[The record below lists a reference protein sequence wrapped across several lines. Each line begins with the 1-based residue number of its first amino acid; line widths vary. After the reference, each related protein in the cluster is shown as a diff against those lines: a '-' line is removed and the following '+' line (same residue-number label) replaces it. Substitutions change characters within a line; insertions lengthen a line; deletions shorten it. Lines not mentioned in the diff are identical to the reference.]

1 MQMLA
6 ERACSRQRVSIG
18 VGKTRVRR
26 QSRSGA
32 FSQSII
38 FSGVTLAG
46 ACWLA
51 SIWRRNK
58 GRSALLSAKVEEE
71 DAAMGRPSVGMFSFF
86 LALRGTAVTAGTG
99 RRACPS
105 PVVSVPRH
113 GQVSVKDPSAAP
125 WTPPPPAGTVAPLAC
140 TFGRF
145 WVVLEENSRKCFP
158 TLFLWCLPV
167 RVTVNGCGGE
177 VVNPLLS
184 AETLQAAPP

>member
-1 MQMLA
+1 MD
-6 ERACSRQRVSIG
+6 VI
-18 VGKTRVRR
+18 
-26 QSRSGA
+26 
-32 FSQSII
+32 
-38 FSGVTLAG
+38 
-46 ACWLA
+46 
-51 SIWRRNK
+51 
-58 GRSALLSAKVEEE
+58 
-71 DAAMGRPSVGMFSFF
+71 GRPSVGMLSFF

-125 WTPPPPAGTVAPLAC
+125 WTPPPPPPGPPGPVAFAPLAC

-167 RVTVNGCGGE
+167 RVTVNGSGGE

-184 AETLQAAPP
+184 AETLQAAPR